1 MARLL
6 RIAPQNIPIHIIQ
19 RGNNRQVCFG
29 SDDNHAAYAGWLKE
43 YSKKYK
49 VDVHAWVMM
58 TNHTHL
64 LCTPRQ
70 EKGISSMMQALGRR
84 YVRYFNYEY
93 KRSGT
98 LWEGRYKSCLIES
111 RTYLLKVYRYIEL
124 NPVRAGIVLSPEDYR
139 WSSYRINALGKAS
152 DLCTPHPEYMML
164 GSDTKERCNKYQ
176 ALFEYHINDREIEL
190 IRSATNKGM
199 VVGNDRFRKEIE
211 TLTGRRVREKKR
223 GQPIGWRKP
232 GI

>member
-1 MARLL
+1 
-6 RIAPQNIPIHIIQ
+6 
-19 RGNNRQVCFG
+19 
-29 SDDNHAAYAGWLKE
+29 
-43 YSKKYK
+43 
-49 VDVHAWVMM
+49 MM

-223 GQPIGWRKP
+223 GRPIGWRKP

>member
-223 GQPIGWRKP
+223 GRPIGWRKP